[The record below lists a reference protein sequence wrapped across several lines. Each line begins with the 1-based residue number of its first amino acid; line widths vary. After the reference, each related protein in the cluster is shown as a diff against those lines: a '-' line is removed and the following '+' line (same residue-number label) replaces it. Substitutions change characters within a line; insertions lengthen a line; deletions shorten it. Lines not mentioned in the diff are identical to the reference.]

1 MATNAGINKTIILII
16 NFFIMSKL
24 LKLSNVNL
32 NYTIDSKSIN
42 ILKNISFDVDYKETI
57 SVVGESGSGKTSLI
71 MLIGGLEKVS
81 SGNIFFRDSDL
92 SKMNEDEISEIRRKN
107 IGIVFQSFYL
117 IPNYTALENVC
128 LSLEINKFDNPTVK
142 AKEIL
147 DRFGLSNRFNN
158 FPSQLSGGEQQRVA
172 IARSVAMKP
181 EIILADEPTGNLDSE
196 NTHKISNLLFNYIE
210 DENASLIMVTH
221 DNNLANLT
229 KRKITIKDGVISEN
243 K

>member
-1 MATNAGINKTIILII
+1 
-16 NFFIMSKL
+16 
-24 LKLSNVNL
+24 
-32 NYTIDSKSIN
+32 
-42 ILKNISFDVDYKETI
+42 
-57 SVVGESGSGKTSLI
+57 
-71 MLIGGLEKVS
+71 
-81 SGNIFFRDSDL
+81 
-92 SKMNEDEISEIRRKN
+92 MNEDEISEIRRKN

>member
-1 MATNAGINKTIILII
+1 
-16 NFFIMSKL
+16 MSKL

-42 ILKNISFDVDYKETI
+42 ILKNISFEVDYKETI

-81 SGNIFFRDSDL
+81 SGNIFFRDL
-92 SKMNEDEISEIRRKN
+92 EISKMDEDEISEIRRKN

-117 IPNYTALENVC
+117 IPNYTALENVS
-128 LSLEINKFDNPTVK
+128 LSLEINKFDKPTVK

-181 EIILADEPTGNLDSE
+181 ELILADEPTGNLDSE
-196 NTHKISNLLFNYIE
+196 NTDKISSLLFNYIK

-229 KRKITIKDGVISEN
+229 KRKIIIKDGEITEN
-243 K
+243 E

>member
-1 MATNAGINKTIILII
+1 
-16 NFFIMSKL
+16 MSKL

-42 ILKNISFDVDYKETI
+42 ILKNISFEVDYKETI
-57 SVVGESGSGKTSLI
+57 SVIGESGSGKTSLI

-81 SGNIFFRDSDL
+81 SGNIFFRDL
-92 SKMNEDEISEIRRKN
+92 EVSKMNEDEISEIRRKN

-117 IPNYTALENVC
+117 IPNYTALENVS
-128 LSLEINKFDNPTVK
+128 LSLEINKFDKPTVK

-181 EIILADEPTGNLDSE
+181 ELILADEPTGNLDSE
-196 NTHKISNLLFNYIE
+196 NTDKISSLLFNYVK

-229 KRKITIKDGVISEN
+229 KRKIIIKDGEITEN
-243 K
+243 E

>member
-1 MATNAGINKTIILII
+1 
-16 NFFIMSKL
+16 MSKL

-71 MLIGGLEKVS
+71 MLIGGLEKAS
-81 SGNIFFRDSDL
+81 SGNIFFRNSDL

-117 IPNYTALENVC
+117 IPNYTALENVS
-128 LSLEINKFDNPTVK
+128 LSLEINKFDNPTIK

-147 DRFGLSNRFNN
+147 DRFGLNNRFNN

>member
-1 MATNAGINKTIILII
+1 MN
-16 NFFIMSKL
+16 KL
-24 LKLSNVNL
+24 LKLSNVSL
-32 NYTIDSKSIN
+32 NYTIDNNSIN
-42 ILKNISFDVDYKETI
+42 ILKNISFEVDYKETI
-57 SVVGESGSGKTSLI
+57 SIVGESGSGKTSLI
-71 MLIGGLEKVS
+71 MLIGGLEKIS
-81 SGNIFFRDSDL
+81 AGNIFFKDSEI
-92 SKMNEDEISEIRRKN
+92 SNMKEDEISEIRRKS

-117 IPNYTALENVC
+117 IPNYTALENVS
-128 LSLEINKFDNPTVK
+128 LSLEINKLDNATQK

-172 IARSVAMKP
+172 IARSVVMKP
-181 EIILADEPTGNLDSE
+181 ELILADEPTGNLDSE
-196 NTHKISNLLFNYIE
+196 NTENISNLLFNYIK

-243 K
+243 

>member
-1 MATNAGINKTIILII
+1 
-16 NFFIMSKL
+16 MSKL

-71 MLIGGLEKVS
+71 MLIGGLEKAS
-81 SGNIFFRDSDL
+81 SGNIFFRNSDL

-117 IPNYTALENVC
+117 IPNYTALENVS
-128 LSLEINKFDNPTVK
+128 LSLEINKFDNPTAK

-196 NTHKISNLLFNYIE
+196 NTHKISDLLFNYIE

>member
-1 MATNAGINKTIILII
+1 
-16 NFFIMSKL
+16 MSKL

-42 ILKNISFDVDYKETI
+42 ILKNISFEVDYKETI

-81 SGNIFFRDSDL
+81 SGNIFFRDL
-92 SKMNEDEISEIRRKN
+92 EVSKMNEDEISVIRRKN

-117 IPNYTALENVC
+117 IPNYTALENVS
-128 LSLEINKFDNPTVK
+128 LSLEINKFDKPTVK

-181 EIILADEPTGNLDSE
+181 ELILADEPTGNLDSE
-196 NTHKISNLLFNYIE
+196 NTDKISSLLFNYIK

-229 KRKITIKDGVISEN
+229 KRKIIIKDGEITEN
-243 K
+243 E

>member
-1 MATNAGINKTIILII
+1 
-16 NFFIMSKL
+16 MSKL

-42 ILKNISFDVDYKETI
+42 ILKNISFEVDYKETI

-81 SGNIFFRDSDL
+81 SGNIFFRDSEL
-92 SKMNEDEISEIRRKN
+92 SNMNEDEISEIRRKN

-117 IPNYTALENVC
+117 IPNYTALENVS
-128 LSLEINKFDNPTVK
+128 LSLEINKFDKPTVK

-181 EIILADEPTGNLDSE
+181 ELILADEPTGNLDSE
-196 NTHKISNLLFNYIE
+196 NTDKISSLLFNYIK

-229 KRKITIKDGVISEN
+229 KRKIIIKDGEITEN
-243 K
+243 E

>member
-1 MATNAGINKTIILII
+1 MN
-16 NFFIMSKL
+16 KL

-32 NYTIDSKSIN
+32 NYTIDNNPIN
-42 ILKNISFDVDYKETI
+42 ILKNISFEVDYKETI
-57 SVVGESGSGKTSLI
+57 SIVGESGSGKTSLI
-71 MLIGGLEKVS
+71 MLIGGLEKLS
-81 SGNIFFRDSDL
+81 AGNIFFKDSEI
-92 SKMNEDEISEIRRKN
+92 SNMTEDEISEIRRKN

-117 IPNYTALENVC
+117 IPNYTALENVS
-128 LSLEINKFDNPTVK
+128 LSLEINKLDNATQK

-158 FPSQLSGGEQQRVA
+158 LPSQLSGGEQQRVA
-172 IARSVAMKP
+172 IARSVVMKP
-181 EIILADEPTGNLDSE
+181 ELILADEPTGNLDSE
-196 NTHKISNLLFNYIE
+196 NTENISNLLFNYIK

-243 K
+243 Q

>member
-1 MATNAGINKTIILII
+1 
-16 NFFIMSKL
+16 MSKL

-42 ILKNISFDVDYKETI
+42 ILKNISFEVDYKETI

-81 SGNIFFRDSDL
+81 SGNIFFRDL
-92 SKMNEDEISEIRRKN
+92 EVSKMNEDEISEIRRKN

-117 IPNYTALENVC
+117 IPNYTALENVS
-128 LSLEINKFDNPTVK
+128 LSLEINKFDKPTVK

-181 EIILADEPTGNLDSE
+181 ELILADEPTGNLDSE
-196 NTHKISNLLFNYIE
+196 NTDKISSLLFNYIE

-229 KRKITIKDGVISEN
+229 KRKIIIKDGVISEN

>member
-1 MATNAGINKTIILII
+1 
-16 NFFIMSKL
+16 MSKL

-42 ILKNISFDVDYKETI
+42 ILKNISFEADNKETI

-71 MLIGGLEKVS
+71 MLIGGLEKAS
-81 SGNIFFRDSDL
+81 SGNIFFRDSEL
-92 SKMNEDEISEIRRKN
+92 SKMNEDEISKIRRKN

-117 IPNYTALENVC
+117 IPNYTALENVS

-181 EIILADEPTGNLDSE
+181 ELILADEPTGNLDSE
-196 NTHKISNLLFNYIE
+196 NTDKISSLLFNYIE

-229 KRKITIKDGVISEN
+229 KRKIIIKDGVISEN

>member
-1 MATNAGINKTIILII
+1 
-16 NFFIMSKL
+16 MSKL

-181 EIILADEPTGNLDSE
+181 ELILADEPTGNLDSE
-196 NTHKISNLLFNYIE
+196 NTDKISSLLFNYIE

-229 KRKITIKDGVISEN
+229 KRKIIIKDGVISEN

>member
-1 MATNAGINKTIILII
+1 
-16 NFFIMSKL
+16 MSKL

-117 IPNYTALENVC
+117 IPNYTALENVS

-196 NTHKISNLLFNYIE
+196 NTHKISDLLFNYIE